1 MESTATRC
9 SSSDPNPLQLL
20 ARFITIPRPGEA
32 IFREKMSRFLAFAL
46 PAATADEAREL
57 IALYTNEYHDA
68 RHVCWAYMIGADRLT
83 YLSSDNGEPSGTAG
97 KPILGQINSLG
108 LTNVVVIVVRYFG
121 GIKLGTSGLI
131 AAYRQAARMALDEAG
146 TVEGREL
153 TSLSLTF
160 PYMAMNDVMR
170 IVKGY
175 PSDDAVRI
183 SSQEFD
189 NTCSL
194 TLSLPLD
201 LLPEVCGRLSAIDG
215 TSVDIPPQAR
225 RT

>member
-1 MESTATRC
+1 
-9 SSSDPNPLQLL
+9 
-20 ARFITIPRPGEA
+20 
-32 IFREKMSRFLAFAL
+32 MSRFLAFAL
-46 PAATADEAREL
+46 PATTAEEAREL

-146 TVEGREL
+146 IVEGREL

-183 SSQEFD
+183 SDQEFD

-201 LLPEVCGRLSAIDG
+201 LLPEVSGRLAAIDG
-215 TSVDIPPQAR
+215 TSVHLPAATDHSS
-225 RT
+225 